1 MTTTTP
7 LPIKRGHAP
16 GDRKAATHPLT
27 PVIGAEIS
35 GLSLGRVDDGTVSAI
50 QAALLDHKV
59 LFFRDQD
66 ISQKDQI
73 AFAKRLGE
81 LTGGHPTLPSPEG
94 QQFILELDS
103 LLGGRAD
110 HWHTDVTFALE
121 PPAISIL
128 RAVEL
133 PSVGGDTQWASTEAA
148 YDRLPG
154 PLQRLAGELHAIH
167 TNEYDYGRALQPD
180 DDEDARRH
188 RDAFTSTVFETEQ
201 PVVRVHP
208 ETGRPTLLLGG
219 FARQLVGF
227 PFDVSRDLLRVFG
240 SYVTRPEHIVR
251 WRWRPGDV
259 AIWDN
264 RATQHYAVND
274 YGAAH
279 RVVQRV
285 TASGVRPMGLDG
297 WQSEAR
303 RGDASSYQAGLGAR
317 KPTSATTGN

>member
-1 MTTTTP
+1 LTTTS
-7 LPIKRGHAP
+7 LPVKRGHTLSEAN
-16 GDRKAATHPLT
+16 AATHPLT
-27 PVIGAEIS
+27 PEIGAEIS
-35 GLSLGRVDDGTVSAI
+35 GLSLARVDDGAVSAI

-66 ISQKDQI
+66 ISQEDQI

-94 QQFILELDS
+94 QQFVLELDS

-133 PSVGGDTQWASTEAA
+133 PPVGGDTQWASTEAA

-154 PLQRLAGELHAIH
+154 PLQRLAGELHAVH
-167 TNEYDYGRALQPD
+167 TNDYDYGRALRSD

-188 RDAFTSTVFETEQ
+188 RDAFTSTVFETEH

-208 ETGRPTLLLGG
+208 ETGRATLLLGG
-219 FARQLVGF
+219 FARQLVGL
-227 PFDVSRDLLRVFG
+227 PSDVSRDLLRVFA

-274 YGAAH
+274 YGDAH

-285 TASGVRPMGLDG
+285 TVSGVRPMGLDG

-317 KPTSATTGN
+317 KVTSVTTDN

>member
-7 LPIKRGHAP
+7 AP
-16 GDRKAATHPLT
+16 VTANQQASHRKAATHPLT
-27 PVIGAEIS
+27 HFIGAEIS
-35 GLSLGRVDDGTVSAI
+35 GVNLARVDDGAVAAI

-66 ISQKDQI
+66 IAQDDQI
-73 AFAKRLGE
+73 AFARRLGE
-81 LTGGHPTLPSPEG
+81 LTGGHPTLPSPSG

-133 PSVGGDTQWASTEAA
+133 PPVGGDTQWASTEAA
-148 YDRLPG
+148 YQQLPG
-154 PLQRLAGELHAIH
+154 PLQRLAAELHAVH
-167 TNEYDYGRALQPD
+167 TNAYDYGRILVSD
-180 DDEDARRH
+180 KDDEARKH
-188 RDAFTSTVFETEQ
+188 RDTFTSTIFETEH

-219 FARQLVGF
+219 FVRQIVGL
-227 PFDVSRDLLRVFG
+227 PSDVSRDLLRAFA

-251 WRWRPGDV
+251 WRWRAGDV

-274 YGAAH
+274 YGDAH
-279 RVVQRV
+279 RVMQRV
-285 TASGVRPMGLDG
+285 TVSGVRPVGLDG

-303 RGDASSYQAGLGAR
+303 RGDASSYQAGLGAQ
-317 KPTSATTGN
+317 GGHLDNN

>member
-1 MTTTTP
+1 LTTSDILRP
-7 LPIKRGHAP
+7 
-16 GDRKAATHPLT
+16 AASRHRPSREKPSVQPLT

-35 GLSLGRVDDGTVSAI
+35 GVDLAQVDNGKVAAI

-66 ISQKDQI
+66 LSQDDQI

-81 LTGGHPTLPSPEG
+81 LTGGHPTIPSPEG
-94 QQFILELDS
+94 QELVLELDS

-121 PPAISIL
+121 PPAISVL

-133 PSVGGDTQWASTEAA
+133 PAVGGDTQWASTEAA
-148 YDRLPG
+148 YNRLPA
-154 PLQRLAGELHAIH
+154 PLQRLAGELHALH
-167 TNEYDYGRALQPD
+167 TNAYDYGRALKSD
-180 DDEDARRH
+180 NDAEGRRH
-188 RDAFTSTVFETEQ
+188 RDVFTSTIFETEH
-201 PVVRVHP
+201 PVVRAHP

-219 FARQLVGF
+219 FARQIVGF
-227 PFDVSRDLLRVFG
+227 PSDVSNDLLRIFA
-240 SYVTRPEHIVR
+240 SYVTRPEQIVR

-274 YGAAH
+274 YGDAH
-279 RVVQRV
+279 RVVRRV
-285 TASGVRPMGLDG
+285 TVSGVRPVGLDG

-303 RGDASSYQAGLGAR
+303 KGDASSYQAGFGAR
-317 KPTSATTGN
+317 GGYLDNN